1 MENSESKIDVSLKVL
16 GLDRETYNFA
26 TAPQLVDYILADM
39 EKRIKHDIPVKL
51 SVFFTALSGYLK
63 EPINLFLKGESGVG
77 KSYNTVQTLKYF
89 PHDDIWFL
97 GGLSPKALVH
107 DYGKLL
113 TEDGKPAETLVP
125 PERPRKSDYP
135 DREEYADAIKLW
147 KSRMRE
153 YIDELRRTY
162 TLIELGHRILV
173 FLESPEFEAF
183 RMLYPILSH
192 DTERIE
198 YRFVDRPSKGR
209 MRTMRVVIQGF
220 PATIFLTVDR
230 KYMEELAT
238 RSFTATPESKKEKI
252 SEANKYTNY
261 RANYPWENME
271 TEVMVKTRKLIG
283 AIRDWFKS
291 SDVDVVIPFEDLYE
305 LFPKE
310 IARDMRDFQHF
321 VQFVKTITALHTF
334 QRPFIELKGRP
345 YLVSS
350 LYDVMLAA
358 CIYTEIFETTRT
370 GTERALLDFYHNV
383 VKLKTAWY
391 LKDLTEK
398 YNAYSPR
405 KASSETI
412 RKKMER
418 LAEIG
423 YVTIEKDEADKRLN
437 VYKPLI
443 KNEEELSTI
452 PLKTISWLDLKLKLE
467 EGFKKWQKKI
477 HKIGDFQIKKFFS
490 GSITMKELE
499 EMVMEEK
506 IFSFSSLPFCG
517 YLFKDKESPKNE
529 KEKGETRIGDS
540 CQFVDISK
548 VKSLVQLT
556 THIEDK
562 CVSCGKTG
570 KMDFQVDLID
580 GSWGLLCED
589 CGRKLQEQLRGVE

>member
-1 MENSESKIDVSLKVL
+1 MSNSESKMDVLLQTL
-16 GLDRETYNFA
+16 GLDNEAYSFA
-26 TAPQLVDYILADM
+26 TAPQLVDFILADM

-63 EPINLFLKGESGVG
+63 EPINLFLKGESGIG

-89 PHDDIWFL
+89 PHEDIWFL

-125 PERPRKSDYP
+125 PEKPRKTEYP
-135 DREEYADAIKLW
+135 DREEYIDAVKLW
-147 KSRMRE
+147 KSRMRG
-153 YIDELRRTY
+153 YIDKLRRTY

-173 FLESPEFEAF
+173 FLETPEFEAF

-198 YRFVDRPSKGR
+198 YRFVDKPSKGR

-220 PATIFLTVDR
+220 PATIFLTIDR

-238 RSFTATPESKKEKI
+238 RSFTVTPESKQEKI
-252 SEANKYTNY
+252 SEANRLTNF

-271 TEVMVKTRKLIG
+271 TEVMVKTRKVIG

-291 SDVDVVIPFEDLYE
+291 SGADVIVPFEDLHE

-321 VQFVKTITALHTF
+321 MQFVKTITALHTF
-334 QRPFIELKGRP
+334 QRPLMEMKGQT
-345 YLVSS
+345 YVVSS
-350 LYDVMLAA
+350 LYDVVLAT
-358 CIYTEIFETTRT
+358 CVYIEIFETTRT
-370 GTERALLDFYHNV
+370 GTERDLLDFYHNV
-383 VKLKTAWY
+383 VKLKSAWY
-391 LKDLTEK
+391 LKDLTEE
-398 YNAYSPR
+398 YNAYSPK

-423 YVTIEKDEADKRLN
+423 YVTVEKDEADKRFN

-452 PLKTISWLDLKLKLE
+452 PLKTISWTDLKLKLE
-467 EGFKKWQKKI
+467 NGFKKWQKNILKT
-477 HKIGDFQIKKFFS
+477 GGFQIKKFFS
-490 GSITMKELE
+490 ENITLDELE
-499 EMVMEEK
+499 NIVMDEK
-506 IFSFSSLPFCG
+506 FFSYTSLPFCG
-517 YLFKDKESPKNE
+517 YLFKGKEDAKTE
-529 KEKGETRIGDS
+529 KKQGEIHIDDS

-548 VKSLVQLT
+548 VKSLVRLT
-556 THIEDK
+556 THIEDT
-562 CVSCGKTG
+562 CFICGKTG

-580 GSWGLLCED
+580 GSWGLLCD
-589 CGRKLQEQLRGVE
+589 VCGTKLSQKLKNNM